1 MICPK
6 CKADTRVV
14 NSRPHRDD
22 PTVIQRRRWCDDC
35 GHKFN
40 TQEAT
45 VDIVARRRLIRKANA
60 KHRAKDP
67 EAARTADTA
76 ERRARRA
83 LADEAAKSG
92 RPAAQIREAW
102 GLPAKAS
109 RNSQLNP

>member
-40 TQEAT
+40 TQEGT
-45 VDIVARRRLIRKANA
+45 VDIVRQRSRKRVHERGVRDALSPAARAEMAARR
-60 KHRAKDP
+60 D
-67 EAARTADTA
+67 
-76 ERRARRA
+76 ERRIRQH
-83 LADEAAKSG
+83 L
-92 RPAAQIREAW
+92 REANV
-102 GLPAKAS
+102 AAS
-109 RNSQLNP
+109 PNP